1 MFLKK
6 TCFTFF
12 TILFVCSFIEVKG
25 QSEPIESDWVRE
37 DSLFIESIAKAYKA
51 NPNNLE
57 VLLPNRKERREK
69 LGFDY
74 YLINGSNGKG
84 YVSIFYKVVFL
95 KDSLIGYELHPQ
107 MPTDKRLIERYLSF
121 YASLFKI
128 DNNLSPEPLFYNSES
143 LSRPLPD
150 YYGVLPPIDEDTKFL
165 MTPFSGIDYG
175 KYGGFANTLL
185 QNRERFQKVEEH
197 FSPEICELLF
207 YSKNPA
213 TRLDAIEYYY
223 KNKKLFIKNKERIE
237 NRIDVIFNELPII
250 RTMSADM
257 VLHENAKKLVK
268 KISKEKL

>member
-128 DNNLSPEPLFYNSES
+128 DNNLSPEPLLYGVDS
-143 LSRPLPD
+143 LCKPLPEFN
-150 YYGVLPPIDEDTKFL
+150 GKLPTINAETKFF
-165 MTPFSGIDYG
+165 MCPFSGIRYG
-175 KYGGFANTLL
+175 IYGGDPNALIH
-185 QNRERFQKVEEH
+185 ERIYFEKIKKY
-197 FSPEICELLF
+197 FTPEICELMM

-213 TRLDAIEYYY
+213 TRLYAIEYYY
-223 KNKKLFIKNKERIE
+223 KNPKMFKENQERIDF
-237 NRIDVIFNELPII
+237 RIKVIFNELPNVI
-250 RTMSADM
+250 TMYSD
-257 VLHENAKKLVK
+257 VVEHENAKKLVEK
-268 KISKEKL
+268 FVKEP